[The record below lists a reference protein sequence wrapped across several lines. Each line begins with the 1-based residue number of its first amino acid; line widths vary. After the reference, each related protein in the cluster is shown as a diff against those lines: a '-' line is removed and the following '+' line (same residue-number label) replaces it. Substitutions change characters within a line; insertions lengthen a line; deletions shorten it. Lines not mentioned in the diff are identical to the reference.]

1 MTQVA
6 NEAVDVEVK
15 LLIIGDPGVGKTSL
29 LLRYIENSYTD
40 NYMSTIG
47 FDYKVKIVNINNTKV
62 RVQIWDTAGQERF
75 RIISSSYYRGAQG
88 VIIAYDVTDKASFEN
103 MNYWFQDFEKYSLS
117 YAKRILIGCK
127 NDLEN
132 EREVDKEEG
141 IEFAQRQGLKLFET
155 SSKTANNIDESF
167 TYLLNEILSPENVSN
182 INITKRQRA
191 NTVSLS
197 RSNSNVKPHSIDNP
211 KNCQC

>member
-47 FDYKVKIVNINNTKV
+47 FDYKVKIVNINNTRV